1 MFGTIGAI
9 LNKIQA
15 STSKSLYTTDEA
27 MLVLGMSKP
36 TILKKMRENKL
47 KYDGNGGRGGYRFKK
62 EYLFEY
68 ARNNDIDLNWD
79 KVEDRQNSFDIV
91 NDIFNEQ
98 DIKRLENEK
107 NIIKLEVERC
117 KLKLQLLKVCESDDE
132 EVIKDNESK
141 KLEIKLKLADIME
154 IVIKY
159 QMIFTEIGFNSDK
172 DYKERKEVEGVEK
185 LNEHFELMTPYW
197 VKIAKINREFSDILA
212 DAEEYMYFDTNQDE
226 NWDMEDLEESEGEE
240 KSTNDDSNE
249 DFI

>member
-1 MFGTIGAI
+1 MVGTIGAM

-15 STSKSLYTTDEA
+15 SASKSLYTTDEA

-36 TILKKMRENKL
+36 TILKKMREKKL
-47 KYDGNGGRGGYRFKK
+47 KFDGNGGRGGYRFKK

-79 KVEDRQNSFDIV
+79 KVKDKQSSFDIL

-107 NIIKLEVERC
+107 NIIKLKVERC
-117 KLKLQLLKVCESDDE
+117 KLELQLLKICKSDE
-132 EVIKDNESK
+132 VEVIKENESK

-154 IVIKY
+154 IIIKY

-172 DYKERKEVEGVEK
+172 DYTERKEVEGVEK
-185 LNEHFELMTPYW
+185 LNEHLKLMTPYW
-197 VKIAKINREFSDILA
+197 VEIAKISREFSDILE

-226 NWDMEDLEESEGEE
+226 NWDTEYEESEGAE
-240 KSTNDDSNE
+240 KSTNEDSNE